1 MEIKMNNIVMDLNGN
16 HTRMARLL
24 SSLNDEQVSI
34 VEAFV
39 AQILKC
45 HDPDVVR
52 SFLAWRQDPRVE
64 SILSLVTD
72 LDDEQVDQLLFTAE
86 ELYDETT
93 RESALCMC
101 LS

>member
-1 MEIKMNNIVMDLNGN
+1 MNNIVLDLNGN

-52 SFLAWRQDPRVE
+52 SFLMWRQDPRVE
-64 SILSLVTD
+64 SILSLVAD

-86 ELYDETT
+86 ELYDENT
-93 RESALCMC
+93 RDDARALCM
-101 LS
+101 SS